1 MKEAKEIIEKE
12 GGKVCFIVETGHMI
26 TVEGPKDK

>member
-1 MKEAKEIIEKE
+1 MTEAKEIIQKE

-26 TVEGPKDK
+26 MVEKLREK